1 MESGA
6 ISDKQISASTEYQP
20 RHAAIYGRLYFRGN
34 ERIAGAWAASTNDAN
49 QWLQID
55 LIGNDS
61 IVTRVAT
68 QGRDDYNQWVTQY
81 TLQYSNDSLNFLD
94 YREDGKIATKVKYST
109 NQIDHIRV
117 LVILLNHGSK
127 LQ

>member
-6 ISDKQISASTEYQP
+6 ISDTQISASTEYQS
-20 RHAAIYGRLYFRGN
+20 RLAAIYGRLYFRRNG
-34 ERIAGAWAASTNDAN
+34 RIAGAWAASTNDAN

-68 QGRDDYNQWVTQY
+68 QGRDDYNQWVTLY

-117 LVILLNHGSK
+117 FVILLNHGSK